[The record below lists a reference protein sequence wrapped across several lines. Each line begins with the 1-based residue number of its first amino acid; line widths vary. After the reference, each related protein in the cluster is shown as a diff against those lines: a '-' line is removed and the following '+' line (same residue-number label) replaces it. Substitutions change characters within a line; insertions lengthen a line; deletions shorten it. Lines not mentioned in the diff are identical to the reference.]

1 MRRMLEQ
8 LMPEAT
14 WDEIK
19 TRYPGFAQQW
29 KPGYE
34 PLPLIDQREMRRT
47 Q

>member
-1 MRRMLEQ
+1 MRSMLEQ

-19 TRYPGFAQQW
+19 ARFPGFVAHW

-34 PLPLIDQREMRRT
+34 PLRLGLRFRAVR
-47 Q
+47 